1 MYVIVG
7 LGNPG
12 EKYARTHH
20 NAGFDVVDILSQ
32 KHGIPLSRNRCKAR
46 VGEGV
51 IAGQRAALCQPQTF
65 MNLSGESVVAL
76 CNWYKPQP
84 QQLIVVYDD
93 VDLPFGRLRVRAKG
107 SAGTHNGMRSI
118 IYLLGRDDFPR
129 VRVGIGRPP
138 EGWDLADYV
147 LSGYRTPEERG
158 AAFDAYVKAAEAVEM
173 ILGEGVE
180 KATALASAYRG
191 AQQ

>member
-12 EKYARTHH
+12 PKYARTHH
-20 NAGFDVVDILSQ
+20 NVGFDVVDILSQ
-32 KHGIPLSRNRCKAR
+32 KHKIPIKKSKCKAL

-51 IAGQRAALCQPQTF
+51 IGGERVALCLPQTF
-65 MNLSGESVVAL
+65 MNLSGESVTGLVQ
-76 CNWYKPQP
+76 WYKPEYD
-84 QQLIVVYDD
+84 QLIVVYDD
-93 VDLPFGRLRVRAKG
+93 VDLPFGKVRVRAQG

-138 EGWDLADYV
+138 DGWDLADYV
-147 LSGYRTPEERG
+147 LAHYETQEERETAF
-158 AAFDAYVKAAEAVEM
+158 AAYTKAAEAVE
-173 ILGEGVE
+173 ILITDGM
-180 KATALASAYRG
+180 ARASQFVG
-191 AQQ
+191 K